1 MNIRD
6 GDSSSVLE
14 MCQTFRAMVR
24 LVNEFPK
31 FFYNFIYGFQSLKEE
46 LGFRIQIVSGI
57 PDSLICIWDST
68 EAMIPGS
75 TSKIFSDFGFDEQK
89 FL

>member
-1 MNIRD
+1 
-6 GDSSSVLE
+6 

-31 FFYNFIYGFQSLKEE
+31 FFYTFIYGFQSLKEE
-46 LGFRIQIVSGI
+46 PGFWIQIVSGI
-57 PDSLICIWDST
+57 PDFLIHSP
-68 EAMIPGS
+68 MIPGS
-75 TSKIFSDFGFDEQK
+75 TSKIFSDFGFDKQK

>member
-31 FFYNFIYGFQSLKEE
+31 FFYTFIYGFQSLKEE
-46 LGFRIQIVSGI
+46 LGMWIEIVSRI

-68 EAMIPGS
+68 DP
-75 TSKIFSDFGFDEQK
+75 
-89 FL
+89 